1 MTDQIKFA
9 SNSERKKRTC
19 SESLNSP
26 KTHLNVCQHVMF
38 SVLFSKKKKSRLTL
52 SLLIKM
58 HSFTEIART
67 VLIFLFFALIRFEI
81 APVCYK

>member
-1 MTDQIKFA
+1 MFRVFKFTK
-9 SNSERKKRTC
+9 NKLKRVSTRYVFGVVF
-19 SESLNSP
+19 E
-26 KTHLNVCQHVMF
+26 
-38 SVLFSKKKKSRLTL
+38 KKKSRLTL